1 MKLYQSALITGLC
14 GLLVLPSA
22 MAADGTI
29 DFLGK
34 IIGPT
39 CDINDGNPSFNVE
52 LPTVATT
59 ALSIPGQPGGRQPF
73 QIRLTGCVPE
83 TGRVMTYFEPGPT
96 INPQTGR
103 LITNTGPGQAENIE
117 IGLLNDAQRTM
128 DLRGGPGF
136 QDSQVVDITAGNA
149 YLDYFAEYMPTGPVT
164 PGDVR
169 TQVRYSIVHY

>member
-1 MKLYQSALITGLC
+1 MKLYPSALITGLC
-14 GLLVLPSA
+14 GLLAMPAA

-29 DFLGK
+29 DFLGR

-52 LPTVATT
+52 LPTVSTT
-59 ALSIPGQPGGRQPF
+59 ALSVVGKSAGRQPF

-96 INPQTGR
+96 INPRTGR
-103 LITNTGPGQAENIE
+103 LITNTGVGQAGNVEV
-117 IGLLNDAQRTM
+117 GLLNNQQRTM
-128 DLRGGPGF
+128 DLREGPGF

-149 YLDYFAEYMPTGPVT
+149 YLDYFAEYMPVGSVT